1 VIRYPICSRL
11 KPDVVPFADAGGGLI
26 FRVVLVAIFGRWL
39 ARLAG
44 AIVNPP
50 QPRIIRGGL
59 GRAVLLM
66 ASLLALG
73 LAPIHLRRGW
83 TAVVGTVVL
92 GGLALAVVS
101 AAAGFHAL
109 VARMRG
115 TNHLHLL
122 GGRISVPL
130 PRLDR
135 ELHTFEAWLGVVRRL
150 GLALPA
156 LVFFCVW
163 ALIYALLWAYSP
175 EACSLDLTRACHGAF
190 QGAGTHPTFGDFLYI
205 AVNLAFANPPPDVL
219 AHSRLAHMA
228 VTLEVISGVALVTL
242 YAGAFFGLGRE
253 PDDGAAPSPSL
264 AGRDAPA
271 PPGAAEPTSDQP
283 RG

>member
-1 VIRYPICSRL
+1 
-11 KPDVVPFADAGGGLI
+11 
-26 FRVVLVAIFGRWL
+26 VLVAIFGRWL
-39 ARLAG
+39 ARLTG

-73 LAPIHLRRGW
+73 LAPIHLSRGW

-92 GGLALAVVS
+92 AVLALAVVS
-101 AAAGFHAL
+101 AAAGFRAL
-109 VARMRG
+109 VQRMRG
-115 TNHLHLL
+115 SNHLQLL

-130 PRLDR
+130 PGLDR
-135 ELHTFEAWLGVVRRL
+135 ELRTFEAWIGVVRGI

-175 EACSLDLTRACHGAF
+175 EACSLDVTRACHGAF

-205 AVNLAFANPPPDVL
+205 AVNLAFANPPPDLL
-219 AHSRLAHMA
+219 AHSRPAHMA

-253 PDDGAAPSPSL
+253 PGAGTASQPSL
-264 AGRDAPA
+264 SGSQALD
-271 PPGAAEPTSDQP
+271 PPGDGERTSDPGARSDQ
-283 RG
+283 

>member
-1 VIRYPICSRL
+1 
-11 KPDVVPFADAGGGLI
+11 
-26 FRVVLVAIFGRWL
+26 VLVAIFGRWL
-39 ARLAG
+39 ARLTG
-44 AIVNPP
+44 AIANPP

-66 ASLLALG
+66 ASLLVLG
-73 LAPIHLRRGW
+73 LAPIHLSRGW
-83 TAVVGTVVL
+83 TAVVGTVILAV
-92 GGLALAVVS
+92 LALAVAS
-101 AAAGFHAL
+101 AVAGFRAL
-109 VARMRG
+109 VRSIGR
-115 TNHLHLL
+115 TNQLHLL

-130 PRLDR
+130 PSLDR
-135 ELHTFEAWLGVVRRL
+135 ELRTIEAWIGVVRGI

-205 AVNLAFANPPPDVL
+205 AVNLAFANPPPDLL
-219 AHSRLAHMA
+219 AHSRPAHMA

-242 YAGAFFGLGRE
+242 YAGAFFGLRRE
-253 PDDGAAPSPSL
+253 PGAGSAAQPWLAGSEAPVPPRDGERASDAGAPSE
-264 AGRDAPA
+264 G
-271 PPGAAEPTSDQP
+271 
-283 RG
+283 

>member
-1 VIRYPICSRL
+1 M
-11 KPDVVPFADAGGGLI
+11 
-26 FRVVLVAIFGRWL
+26 LVAIFGRWL

-44 AIVNPP
+44 VIVDPP
-50 QPRIIRGGL
+50 QPRVIRGGL
-59 GRAVLLM
+59 GRAALLM
-66 ASLLALG
+66 AALLVLG
-73 LAPIHLRRGW
+73 LAPIHLSRGW

-92 GGLALAVVS
+92 GVLALAVLS
-101 AAAGFHAL
+101 AVAGFRTL
-109 VARMRG
+109 VARLRG
-115 TNHLHLL
+115 VDHLRLL
-122 GGRISVPL
+122 GGRVSLPL
-130 PRLDR
+130 PKMER
-135 ELHTFEAWLGVVRRL
+135 ELHVFEAWMGVVRHV

-175 EACSLDLTRACHGAF
+175 DACSLDLTRACHGAF

-205 AVNLAFANPPPDVL
+205 AVNLAFANPPPDLL

-253 PDDGAAPSPSL
+253 RSGGSAPQPSAAGPEASASSGEPEP
-264 AGRDAPA
+264 ARDELL
-271 PPGAAEPTSDQP
+271 G
-283 RG
+283 

>member
-1 VIRYPICSRL
+1 M
-11 KPDVVPFADAGGGLI
+11 
-26 FRVVLVAIFGRWL
+26 LVAIFGRWL
-39 ARLAG
+39 ARLTG
-44 AIVNPP
+44 AIANPP

-59 GRAVLLM
+59 GRALLLM

-73 LAPIHLRRGW
+73 LAPIHLSRGW
-83 TAVVGTVVL
+83 TAVVGTIVL
-92 GGLALAVVS
+92 AVLALAVVS
-101 AAAGFHAL
+101 AAAGFRAL
-109 VARMRG
+109 VGRMRR
-115 TNHLHLL
+115 TNQLRLL

-130 PRLDR
+130 PSLDT
-135 ELHTFEAWLGVVRRL
+135 ELRTFEAWIGAVRGI

-205 AVNLAFANPPPDVL
+205 AVNLAFANPPPDLL
-219 AHSRLAHMA
+219 AHSRPAHMA

-253 PDDGAAPSPSL
+253 RGAGPSAPQSLSDSQALSPTGDGERATDTQAHSE
-264 AGRDAPA
+264 G
-271 PPGAAEPTSDQP
+271 
-283 RG
+283 